1 MADQSTADKIK
12 SEPLIVTDEKAD
24 AFITY
29 CAQRGYKKATLSTY
43 RHYLKQLQEFL
54 PPDGTLKKG
63 DLEPLPQHLLR
74 LGYRQHTVNS
84 ILAVVDTFLMFHNR
98 WDLRLG
104 KRLEYPEIDRDELT
118 REEYLRLLSAAKA
131 KDNIRLYL
139 LIKVMN
145 GKTDMTNRTITP
157 RIAKTGDTYN
167 DATTGNPKY
176 SGIPAAG
183 SLTRD
188 HYTFLGW
195 SETGEEPVISEN
207 DLVTKT
213 ITLKAVW
220 DPEELTVTFN
230 ADNGTDPIKQ
240 PVDYNATVAQPD
252 DPTKEG
258 YSFDNWYEVSTDEEG
273 GETLSDAAFNF
284 ATQVI
289 QDITLKAKWTPLALY
304 VNFYDSEEAT
314 SPVKT
319 QQITAGNT
327 IPESIIP
334 EVTTEGD
341 NMILEGWYTDLQD
354 ETTKWTFGEEGNT
367 VSKTIDLYP
376 KWVQGYTITTA
387 GEGVTFTINEEEV
400 VADADPI
407 LAKEGDEITF
417 SVAAA
422 DGYDLGDK
430 VTESYKIGSTAT
442 STDYG
447 TEGSFTMP
455 AADVTLTASA
465 TPTTY
470 TVTLY
475 HDGGVFNPEDANIT
489 TYTHGTSV
497 ALPTGDQI
505 TKNGYSF
512 AGWYETKA
520 RDGEPVTE
528 IPDTATGNLKYYA
541 KWELETYTI
550 NYAGVEDAVNE
561 NPDSYTVKTNTFTL
575 SEPTK
580 ENYVFT
586 GWLETTKD
594 GSPLPDATPQKEVT
608 FEKGKVT
615 GDRYYTANWEG
626 QTFTVSLRVD
636 GGTFTDETKN
646 ITSYTYGT
654 AVPLPTAED
663 ITRDGYV
670 FAGWFPTKERVGDP
684 VAEISD
690 TDSGNLRFYAKW
702 IKQYSVSVEIVNSN
716 GDASQN
722 ATATISPEQDKFIP
736 GDSVTVTVTP
746 SEGYKVKSIV
756 DKDSAA
762 TDFTADGN
770 TCTFTVDKKD
780 VVIQAEVVKDS
791 FSIIVSEDIENGS
804 VTTVPEGSA
813 KYGAKVTVT
822 ADPADGYELDE
833 FVITDAEGNP
843 VDCTPINAEEGVEQ
857 AGNPQAT
864 FNMPASDVT
873 VSATFTPIDYTI
885 EYVLNGGKAKGE
897 NPTTYNV
904 ETAKIVFYAAEKA
917 GFAFEGWFEKFEKDV
932 FENQIFDLP
941 TGSTGDRTLYAK
953 FTPIAAQQPFASL
966 NGPTEITYGDEN
978 GKLTANIR
986 PDYNPEEY
994 NVSYQWF
1001 EVVPNESGDGTTD
1014 KLVGETAADAEEIS
1028 YSIPADALVGEHTY
1042 KFTVTVTRIDN
1053 EVSMSDSQE
1062 IKVMVIPAELTIT
1075 AQKATKVYGEE
1086 NDPVLSYTVD
1096 GLKNSDTVT
1105 GNLEREAGEDA
1116 GEYTINIGTLAVN
1129 PESHKDCYTV
1139 NFISNVLEITKVTPE
1154 VTAPE
1159 ALDLTYN
1166 GLKQVLVTPGTTTGG
1181 TMKYSLDGKTWN
1193 KDYTKLKQ
1201 TDADAYTMWWKVEG
1215 DKNYADVNGGTVVSA
1230 Q

>member
-24 AFITY
+24 AFITD

-422 DGYDLGDK
+422 DGYDRK
-430 VTESYKIGSTAT
+430 
-442 STDYG
+442 
-447 TEGSFTMP
+447 
-455 AADVTLTASA
+455 
-465 TPTTY
+465 
-470 TVTLY
+470 
-475 HDGGVFNPEDANIT
+475 
-489 TYTHGTSV
+489 
-497 ALPTGDQI
+497 
-505 TKNGYSF
+505 
-512 AGWYETKA
+512 
-520 RDGEPVTE
+520 R
-528 IPDTATGNLKYYA
+528 
-541 KWELETYTI
+541 
-550 NYAGVEDAVNE
+550 
-561 NPDSYTVKTNTFTL
+561 
-575 SEPTK
+575 
-580 ENYVFT
+580 
-586 GWLETTKD
+586 
-594 GSPLPDATPQKEVT
+594 
-608 FEKGKVT
+608 
-615 GDRYYTANWEG
+615 
-626 QTFTVSLRVD
+626 
-636 GGTFTDETKN
+636 
-646 ITSYTYGT
+646 
-654 AVPLPTAED
+654 
-663 ITRDGYV
+663 
-670 FAGWFPTKERVGDP
+670 
-684 VAEISD
+684 
-690 TDSGNLRFYAKW
+690 
-702 IKQYSVSVEIVNSN
+702 
-716 GDASQN
+716 
-722 ATATISPEQDKFIP
+722 
-736 GDSVTVTVTP
+736 
-746 SEGYKVKSIV
+746 
-756 DKDSAA
+756 
-762 TDFTADGN
+762 
-770 TCTFTVDKKD
+770 
-780 VVIQAEVVKDS
+780 
-791 FSIIVSEDIENGS
+791 
-804 VTTVPEGSA
+804 
-813 KYGAKVTVT
+813 
-822 ADPADGYELDE
+822 
-833 FVITDAEGNP
+833 
-843 VDCTPINAEEGVEQ
+843 
-857 AGNPQAT
+857 
-864 FNMPASDVT
+864 
-873 VSATFTPIDYTI
+873 
-885 EYVLNGGKAKGE
+885 
-897 NPTTYNV
+897 
-904 ETAKIVFYAAEKA
+904 
-917 GFAFEGWFEKFEKDV
+917 
-932 FENQIFDLP
+932 
-941 TGSTGDRTLYAK
+941 
-953 FTPIAAQQPFASL
+953 
-966 NGPTEITYGDEN
+966 
-978 GKLTANIR
+978 
-986 PDYNPEEY
+986 
-994 NVSYQWF
+994 
-1001 EVVPNESGDGTTD
+1001 
-1014 KLVGETAADAEEIS
+1014 
-1028 YSIPADALVGEHTY
+1028 
-1042 KFTVTVTRIDN
+1042 
-1053 EVSMSDSQE
+1053 
-1062 IKVMVIPAELTIT
+1062 TIT
-1075 AQKATKVYGEE
+1075 ARPRT
-1086 NDPVLSYTVD
+1086 
-1096 GLKNSDTVT
+1096 
-1105 GNLEREAGEDA
+1105 
-1116 GEYTINIGTLAVN
+1116 
-1129 PESHKDCYTV
+1129 
-1139 NFISNVLEITKVTPE
+1139 
-1154 VTAPE
+1154 
-1159 ALDLTYN
+1159 
-1166 GLKQVLVTPGTTTGG
+1166 
-1181 TMKYSLDGKTWN
+1181 
-1193 KDYTKLKQ
+1193 
-1201 TDADAYTMWWKVEG
+1201 
-1215 DKNYADVNGGTVVSA
+1215 
-1230 Q
+1230 